1 MSLLTDLINLDLSD
15 VTEKIIAEYIWIGG
29 SGMDIRSKGR
39 VSLMKYIDVLLI
51 VAIYIFV
58 YFFWYDPFSWSF

>member
-51 VAIYIFV
+51 VALYIFV

>member
-51 VAIYIFV
+51 VALYTFV